1 MTKELS
7 IYSIHSRIVS
17 EQFLSQSL
25 TDTDFFL
32 LFCLLHCYSL
42 KLSPT
47 CFIDEQLK
55 TREISGLTQRGA
67 SEELKILWNLQNS
80 CNETKYV
87 DWYWKWNTE
96 WNGYVHFENLSL
108 VERARLSVLKTM
120 FESSELVE
128 ELVLAEAK

>member
-7 IYSIHSRIVS
+7 ICNIHSRIVS

-25 TDTDFFL
+25 SDADYFL
-32 LFCLLHCYSL
+32 IFCLLHCYSL

-47 CFIDEQLK
+47 CFIDEQPE
-55 TREISGLTQRGA
+55 TREIHGLTQRGA

-80 CNETKYV
+80 GDETKSV
-87 DWYWKWNTE
+87 DWYRKWNTE
-96 WNGYVHFENLSL
+96 WNGYVHFDNLSL
-108 VERARLSVLKTM
+108 VERYRLNELKTM
-120 FESSELVE
+120 FESSELIE